1 MCRLAASTIAVRGC
15 FRSRLFC
22 GAWAAAA
29 AVCAAGGAAAQGLDE
44 IVVTAERRELSLQD
58 TPISVV
64 AFSSET
70 MELKGIETIE
80 DIATFTPNLDIKGSR
95 FSGNNDPTWQIR
107 GLSGGGGT
115 TGERAVG
122 LYIDGVYVP
131 RTTGPFL
138 NVLDIERIEVLRGPQ
153 GTLFGRNSTGGA
165 IRIFTKKPGPDRE
178 AYVKLGLGNFDRQ
191 DVQFMVNAPVSDTF
205 RIRAQ
210 LASLEEDGYVRRGS
224 QMLGGEEDT
233 IGRLQF
239 AFLPSDAVTVNVN
252 LSRTKLDSDGGA
264 QDLTLW
270 DMRPDL
276 NFQGNYADWLSD
288 FLQAAGQPRLGVYN
302 DPRVVLDDYT
312 MPDWCFID
320 DADPDW
326 DKACEQWNKLT
337 FDQLDATVEWRINDR
352 MTLTSIT
359 GLSRYD
365 SSAVDDAQL
374 LGFSWS
380 PSDVNSD
387 TKYQEVQLNTAL
399 ADGRIN
405 LVSGLTY
412 FNEQASS
419 DAEASLSVVGTSS
432 FFAQQPLGDAWAGL
446 RSQNNILTDTD
457 STSWGLFLN
466 AAVNVTDKFTITPG
480 VRWAKDEKF
489 VEQTAFAS
497 DNFVPFEGDR
507 TVIHAGDDWNKVD
520 WRLTFDYNITDHHM
534 VYVTASKAYRA
545 GAYSL
550 PSAGPGQ
557 PAISPSVSGEDQS
570 AALAITPPFIPPETV
585 ENKEIGF
592 RTEWLDRRLRV
603 NLTYY
608 KMLYTDRQGPI
619 HVTDLT
625 TTAGFVIRLADTGDV
640 DLWGLELDGQLAV
653 TDNFSLDFT
662 AGKADYKLHDVCA
675 NDGDFL
681 FPGPAEDSY
690 SVGGRWSK
698 DLRSSGNL
706 TFSLSYGYV
715 GDQETHPGGTLAP
728 CASPEASWFFDSRYT
743 NEGYGLLNGR
753 IRYASSSGRWSGSL
767 FANNLTDK
775 VYSNYASRAGG
786 GWWDFTALS
795 IPPLNPTTLAI
806 AVPQRSVVQQVRGRP
821 REVGVTFQ
829 YNFGSGASATARR

>member
-1 MCRLAASTIAVRGC
+1 MCRLSALAAALRAVRAPRAV
-15 FRSRLFC
+15 FALC
-22 GAWAAAA
+22 GAAAA
-29 AVCAAGGAAAQGLDE
+29 ACAASSVLAQGLEE

-64 AFSSET
+64 AFTSET
-70 MELKGIETIE
+70 MELKGIETME

-122 LYIDGVYVP
+122 LYVDGVYVP

-138 NVLDIERIEVLRGPQ
+138 NVLDVERIEVLRGPQ

-165 IRIFTKKPGPDRE
+165 IRIFTKKPGPERE

-191 DVQFMVNAPVSDTF
+191 DLQFMVNVPISDAF
-205 RIRAQ
+205 RLRAQ
-210 LASLEEDGYVRRGS
+210 LASLSEDGYVRRGS
-224 QMLGGEEDT
+224 QKLGGEDDS

-239 AFLPSDAVTVNVN
+239 AFLPSDELTINMN
-252 LSRTKLDSDGGA
+252 LSRTKLESDGGA

-312 MPDWCFID
+312 MPSWCFID
-320 DADPDW
+320 DGDPDW

-337 FDQLDATVEWRINDR
+337 FDQIDATIDWRIADNL
-352 MTLTSIT
+352 TLTSIT

-380 PSDVNSD
+380 PSDVDSD
-387 TKYQEVQLNTAL
+387 TLYQEIQLNSVL

-432 FFAQQPLGDAWAGL
+432 FFAQRSLGDAWSGL
-446 RSQNNILTDTD
+446 RSQNNVLTDTD

-466 AAVNVTDKFTITPG
+466 AAVNVTDKLTVTPG
-480 VRWAKDEKF
+480 IRWAYDDKF
-489 VEQTAFAS
+489 VRQTAFAA
-497 DNFVPFEGDR
+497 DNFVPFAGDR
-507 TVIHAGDDWNKVD
+507 TVIHASDDWNKVD
-520 WRLTFDYNITDHHM
+520 WRLTLDYHITDNHM
-534 VYVTASKAYRA
+534 VYATASQAYRA

-557 PAISPSVSGEDQS
+557 PAISPTVSGEDQS

-585 ENKEIGF
+585 KNNEIGF
-592 RTEWLDRRLRV
+592 RTEWLDQRLRV

-653 TDNFSLDFT
+653 TDHFAVDFS

-690 SVGGRWSK
+690 SVGGRWIK
-698 DLRSSGNL
+698 DLRSSSNV

-715 GDQETHPGGTLAP
+715 GDQETHPGGTLRACP
-728 CASPEASWFFDSRYT
+728 SPEASWFFDSRYT

-753 IRYASSSGRWSGSL
+753 IRYQSGDGRWNASL

-795 IPPLNPTTLAI
+795 MPPLNPTTLAI
-806 AVPQRSVVQQVRGRP
+806 ALPQRSVVQEVRGRP

-829 YNFGSGASATARR
+829 YNFGSGSAARR